1 MDESSYW
8 NLWSLSANRDM
19 GLICLS
25 PKKNK
30 LPTQAVYDNAHELK
44 VIIFN
49 KHDFVLRKN
58 KQKSKWQ
65 CDFISPAGME

>member
-1 MDESSYW
+1 
-8 NLWSLSANRDM
+8 M
-19 GLICLS
+19 GLDFLS
-25 PKKNK
+25 QKKNK

-58 KQKSKWQ
+58 KRKVNDNAILFLQPEWSKQ
-65 CDFISPAGME
+65 EEMTPFIVDYVMR